1 MQLKFRPKPS
11 AKDAW
16 LPRSASGPQPEQ
28 IIPSCIIHHRKC
40 SSEFGFVTPISAEE
54 YSANDSLR
62 IEIGCVFFVP
72 FFVQAKKGNTEVGW
86 SKQTFLRSQYACS
99 FVLKHSLF
107 TFFLDKKS
115 NKKIKEKS
123 NAPHFFPLLTHK
135 FQNYRLQP
143 ISDLVIFFF
152 HVISL
157 HLFNF
162 FCLIELRFVHTAG
175 AVPPPGFSLRE
186 HFFHMA
192 AGRRWKI
199 ASI

>member
-40 SSEFGFVTPISAEE
+40 SSEFSFVTPFSAEE

-72 FFVQAKKGNTEVGW
+72 FFAQAKKGNTEAGW
-86 SKQTFLRSQYACS
+86 SKQNFFAVAISMFFRLET
-99 FVLKHSLF
+99 SLF

-175 AVPPPGFSLRE
+175 AAFFAFSFCKVL
-186 HFFHMA
+186 F
-192 AGRRWKI
+192 
-199 ASI
+199 